1 MAALDCEYHDRDGTE
16 GVGMAVAVNPEAIT
30 FLPTAACHNQGS
42 KVPLGNL
49 RFRHPREA
57 DLAATPVREIR

>member
-1 MAALDCEYHDRDGTE
+1 
-16 GVGMAVAVNPEAIT
+16 MAVAVSPETIA
-30 FLPTAACHNQGS
+30 FLPAADTCHNQGS